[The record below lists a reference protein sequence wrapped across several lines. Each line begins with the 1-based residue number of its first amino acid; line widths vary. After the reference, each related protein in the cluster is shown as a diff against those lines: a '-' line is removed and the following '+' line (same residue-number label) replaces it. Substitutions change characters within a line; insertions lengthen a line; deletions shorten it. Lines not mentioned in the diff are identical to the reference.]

1 MVKIMSLT
9 PVLLATLNTAL
20 KPGKTPAYILRD
32 TFLPEVPGKVHAVTG
47 MRRSGKTTYLR
58 QLIDARREDVPFERV
73 VYISFDDERL
83 IDIELEQLSYLIE
96 EYYRRYPELRGVE
109 TVYWFFDEIQLV
121 QGWDRFI
128 RRIMDTEQVEIVVSG
143 SSARMLSREIH
154 TSLRGR
160 GMETVIRPFSFRE
173 FLRFRG
179 EEPAE
184 EPRRWIPA
192 ERSLIE
198 KRFREYLAEGGFPE
212 TQKLQKSL
220 QYELLQGY
228 VNTVLFRDVVE
239 RYRVSQVAALRWL
252 VRHCLRNPAGS
263 FSVNRMYNDM
273 KAQGLAVSKDSVHAM
288 FGYFIDAFLI
298 SAVPLATESERKR
311 NTNPRKVYPADP
323 GLIGAFD
330 SSGRENTGR
339 ALETVVFNEIERRKA
354 EVGYVKTTEGFEIDF
369 EVKYVNGYIDLI
381 QVCADIDDQET
392 SKREF
397 RALETVSVL
406 SRNRQNKMLL
416 VLTGEQADKFV
427 DCDIDVKPAY
437 EWLLT
442 DMEHR

>member
-1 MVKIMSLT
+1 MSLN
-9 PVLLATLNTAL
+9 PVLLEKLNIAL
-20 KPGKTPAYILRD
+20 RPGKAPAYTMRD
-32 TFLPEVPGKVHAVTG
+32 TRLPEVPGKVHAVTG

-58 QLIDARREDVPFERV
+58 QLIDARRKNVPPERV

-83 IDIELEQLSYLIE
+83 VDIEAGQLSNLIE
-96 EYYRRYPELRGVE
+96 EYYRRYPKLRGAK

-121 QGWDRFI
+121 QGWDRFV
-128 RRIMDTEQVEIVVSG
+128 RRIMDTELVEIVVSG

-184 EPRRWIPA
+184 EPRRWVPA
-192 ERSLIE
+192 QRSLIE
-198 KRFREYLAEGGFPE
+198 KRFREYLVEGGFPE
-212 TQKLQKSL
+212 TQKLQRPL

-239 RYRVSQVAALRWL
+239 RYQVSQVAALRWL

-263 FSVNRMYNDM
+263 LSVNRLYNDM

-288 FGYFIDAFLI
+288 FGYFMDAFLF
-298 SAVPLATESERKR
+298 SAVPLATESERQR

-354 EVGYVKTTEGFEIDF
+354 EVGYVKTKEGFEIDF
-369 EVKYVNGYIDLI
+369 EVKHSGGYIDLI

-392 SKREF
+392 AEREF
-397 RALETVSVL
+397 RALETAPAVSRKKL
-406 SRNRQNKMLL
+406 NKMLL
-416 VLTGEQADKFV
+416 VLTREHADKYSGR
-427 DCDIDVKPAY
+427 DIEVKPVY

-442 DMEHR
+442 DMK